1 MKLFGFLIIFSIICS
16 NFAAAVFVQMAD
28 PEHPGKCVYEGL
40 ILSPGKSGYPEGKCI
55 QVFCYG
61 DDGSGRIQSCM
72 GEADMSRC
80 TVITNDYVNPSAH
93 YPDCCE
99 EHIICPLD

>member
-16 NFAAAVFVQMAD
+16 TFVVTTVVEMTD

-40 ILSPGKSGYPEGKCI
+40 ILSDGQSVHPEGKCI
-55 QVFCYG
+55 LVQCYANG
-61 DDGSGRIQSCM
+61 GIGMIHTCM

-80 TVITNDYVNPSAH
+80 FVRTRDYINPGAL
-93 YPDCCE
+93 YPECCE
-99 EHIICPLD
+99 EEMVCAVD

>member
-16 NFAAAVFVQMAD
+16 TFAVTTVVKMAD

-40 ILSPGKSGYPEGKCI
+40 ILSHTETGYPEGKCMHV
-55 QVFCYG
+55 QCYAN
-61 DDGSGRIQSCM
+61 DGIALIRTCM

-80 TVITNDYVNPSAH
+80 FVRTRDYINPGAL
-93 YPDCCE
+93 YPECCKE
-99 EHIICPLD
+99 EMVCAVD